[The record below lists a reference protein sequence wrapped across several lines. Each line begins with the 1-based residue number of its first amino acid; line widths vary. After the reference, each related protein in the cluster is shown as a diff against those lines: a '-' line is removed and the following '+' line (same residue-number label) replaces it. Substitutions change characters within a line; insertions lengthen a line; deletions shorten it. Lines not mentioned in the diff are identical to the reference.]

1 MESSKETYKVICK
14 DKYGQK
20 LFSCIECKNEFYSK
34 NHKEDPNGKSCN
46 KCYSNLIISTM
57 YNSNLQTTITNSKK
71 KR

>member
-34 NHKEDPNGKSCN
+34 NHKEDPNGKAVIN
-46 KCYSNLIISTM
+46 AT
-57 YNSNLQTTITNSKK
+57 QT
-71 KR
+71 